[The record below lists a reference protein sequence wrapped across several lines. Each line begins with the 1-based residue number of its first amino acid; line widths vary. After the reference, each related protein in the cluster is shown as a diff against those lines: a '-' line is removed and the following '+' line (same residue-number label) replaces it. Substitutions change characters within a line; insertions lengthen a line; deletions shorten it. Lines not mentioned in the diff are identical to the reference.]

1 MAEMERCQV
10 LLCAGA
16 ACVSSGAL
24 KVKDALIREIQRN
37 GLENEVRL
45 VETGCVGPCNLGPLA
60 IVYPEGVFYQK
71 LVPEDAP
78 DIVEEHLIKG
88 RVVDRLLFQAPD
100 EEKKKFLQEIDF
112 FKKQVK
118 IALRNCG
125 FINPMVIDEYI
136 ARDGYLALGKVLSS
150 MTSDQIIDMI
160 KKSGLRGRGGAGF
173 LTGLKWEFTK
183 KSAATP
189 KYIVCNAD
197 EGDPGAFMDRSIL
210 EGDPHSVIEAMAI
223 AGFAMGANQGYVY
236 VRAEYPL
243 AVERLDLAINQA
255 REYGLLGKNLMNSGF
270 DFDVEIRI
278 GAGAFVCGEET
289 ALIASVEGRRGMPRP
304 KPPFPAQSGLW
315 NKPTVINN
323 VETWANVPPIILHG
337 SEWFASIGTQ
347 GSKGTKVFAL
357 AGDISNTG
365 LVEVPIGITLGEVIY
380 DLGGGIRDGKK
391 LKAVQIGGPSGG
403 CIPKEFLN

>member
-150 MTSDQIIDMI
+150 MTSDQI
-160 KKSGLRGRGGAGF
+160 
-173 LTGLKWEFTK
+173 
-183 KSAATP
+183 
-189 KYIVCNAD
+189 
-197 EGDPGAFMDRSIL
+197 
-210 EGDPHSVIEAMAI
+210 
-223 AGFAMGANQGYVY
+223 
-236 VRAEYPL
+236 
-243 AVERLDLAINQA
+243 
-255 REYGLLGKNLMNSGF
+255 
-270 DFDVEIRI
+270 
-278 GAGAFVCGEET
+278 
-289 ALIASVEGRRGMPRP
+289 
-304 KPPFPAQSGLW
+304 
-315 NKPTVINN
+315 
-323 VETWANVPPIILHG
+323 
-337 SEWFASIGTQ
+337 
-347 GSKGTKVFAL
+347 
-357 AGDISNTG
+357 
-365 LVEVPIGITLGEVIY
+365 
-380 DLGGGIRDGKK
+380 
-391 LKAVQIGGPSGG
+391 
-403 CIPKEFLN
+403 